1 MQVSMVCV
9 FVCFIYLL
17 LNENESSRK
26 FRFLYV
32 YLSIYWFGCSSANLF
47 NGIILSLILSPNSHS
62 PQKHILTNSKLL
74 IRKKKKTC
82 LCQLLFSYWFQ
93 HIFISSLFA
102 CACIPLLF
110 EICGGELFSWVVW
123 SKLLFMVFSVHDI
136 YLEQT

>member
-47 NGIILSLILSPNSHS
+47 NGIILSLILSLNSRS

-74 IRKKKKTC
+74 IRKKKKKD
-82 LCQLLFSYWFQ
+82 LFVPTSF
-93 HIFISSLFA
+93 
-102 CACIPLLF
+102 
-110 EICGGELFSWVVW
+110 
-123 SKLLFMVFSVHDI
+123 
-136 YLEQT
+136 

>member
-47 NGIILSLILSPNSHS
+47 NGIILSLILSPNSRS

-74 IRKKKKTC
+74 IRKKKRKTC

-102 CACIPLLF
+102 CTCIPLLF
-110 EICGGELFSWVVW
+110 EICGGELFS
-123 SKLLFMVFSVHDI
+123 
-136 YLEQT
+136 

>member
-47 NGIILSLILSPNSHS
+47 NGIILSLILSPNSRS

-74 IRKKKKTC
+74 IRKKKKER
-82 LCQLLFSYWFQ
+82 LVYANFFLAIGFSIYLFRVFLLAHVF
-93 HIFISSLFA
+93 
-102 CACIPLLF
+102 LLKF
-110 EICGGELFSWVVW
+110 VEESCFLELFDPNSYLW
-123 SKLLFMVFSVHDI
+123 FSLCMI
-136 YLEQT
+136 FT